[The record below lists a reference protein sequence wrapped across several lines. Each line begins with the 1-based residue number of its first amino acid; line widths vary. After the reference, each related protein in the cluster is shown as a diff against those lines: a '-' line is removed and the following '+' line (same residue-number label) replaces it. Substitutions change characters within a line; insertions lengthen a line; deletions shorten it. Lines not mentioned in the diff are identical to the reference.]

1 MPTISVYAEKFDVG
15 LKIACALAGK
25 LNYQGKVIT
34 NANAESYKDTLTDY
48 KRDGYIHFIS
58 KKGVPFYVTWGYG
71 HMFELYAPNDYDKE
85 DRFWNRKLP
94 FIPEQFK
101 LKIVEGY
108 DRETHKPTYKP
119 DPRTVRQLKIVKE
132 LFDKSDIIY
141 LATDDDREGQLIGA
155 YLFEGLH
162 IHKPTRRV
170 KIQSMTG
177 SGLKDAFMHSVD
189 NATMSKV
196 EDAGRC
202 RSIADWLVGMN
213 MSPVNTRIYGDYAPD
228 IKILS
233 TGRVMTTVLAM
244 ICHREQA
251 IRNFK
256 VSPFWY
262 LEGTFTT
269 ANGETYTG
277 KHTEKQIK
285 EKDKA
290 NELMDKVNG
299 KTAIITSYKAEPVN
313 KAVPLL
319 YNITALQVDANN
331 IYGMKAD
338 EVLNTVQSLY
348 DGGHVTY
355 PRGDSRHLTEDM
367 HGQVDQVLEALSVFS
382 EKYAGWVKQAPPVG
396 CRNYTKRHFDNSKVE
411 SHYAII
417 PTTSIPDRSKM
428 TVNQKKIYDLIARSL
443 LRVPFSSAKCERT
456 TITTTVEGEEFKSS
470 GTIITDPQWMLV
482 EQHKKK
488 ADEVILPVV
497 KKGDSVTAS
506 ITLKEGKTKPPARY
520 TDASLLIAM
529 QSASKEIDDEK
540 LKNAL
545 EEKNEGGI
553 GRPSTR
559 AEIINKIMQKYCY
572 RKDKSI
578 IPYDDSIRFIDVLK
592 VNELKSPEMTAQW
605 ELKLDHIEK
614 GLMTKEQFMTEIKD
628 AIRNWVSIV
637 ENDVPTIP
645 KPDNPNK
652 TFKNSDGTVRKKS
665 ETIDAI
671 CPLCGG
677 KIMKGSKKYFCEN
690 WKQKDCKFGIW
701 INMYGATIT
710 DEQVKKICNEGKSD
724 EMMFTSKNGKKYKGY
739 VKLNTDGSILVERV
753 QSNYG
758 NYSID
763 FSKYGL

>member
-1 MPTISVYAEKFDVG
+1 MPNVSIYAEKFDVG
-15 LKIACALAGK
+15 LKIACALAGE
-25 LNYQGKVIT
+25 LYYGDKVIT
-34 NANAESYKDTLTDY
+34 NANAEAYKDTLTDY
-48 KRDGYIHFIS
+48 KRNGFIHFIS
-58 KKGVPFYVTWGYG
+58 KKGVPFYVTWGFG
-71 HMFELYAPNDYDKE
+71 HMFELYSPNDYDKE

-94 FIPEQFK
+94 LIPQRFK
-101 LKIVEGY
+101 LKVVEGY
-108 DRETHKPTYKP
+108 DRVTHQPTYKP
-119 DPRTVRQLKIVKE
+119 DPRTERQLKIIKSI
-132 LFDKSDIIY
+132 FDKADIIY

-155 YLFEGLH
+155 YLFEVLNV
-162 IHKPTRRV
+162 HKPTRRV
-170 KIQSMTG
+170 KIQSMTAA
-177 SGLKDAFMHSVD
+177 GLKDAFLHSVD
-189 NATMSKV
+189 NITMNKV

-213 MSPVNTRIYGDYAPD
+213 MSPINSIIYGDYTPN

-285 EKDKA
+285 DKEKAK
-290 NELMDKVNG
+290 ELIEKVNG
-299 KTAIITSYKAEPVN
+299 QTAVITSYKSEPVN

-338 EVLNTVQSLY
+338 EVLNVVQSLY
-348 DGGHVTY
+348 DMGLVTY

-367 HGQVDQVLEALSVFS
+367 YGQVDDVLESLAGFS
-382 EKYAGWVKQAPPVG
+382 PKYARWVDQAPPKG
-396 CRNYTKRHFDNSKVE
+396 RRNYTKRHFDNSKVE

-417 PTTSIPDRSKM
+417 PTTIVPDINKLS
-428 TVNQKKIYDLIARSL
+428 VNQKKIYDLIARSL
-443 LRVPFSSAKCERT
+443 LRVAFSSAKCERT
-456 TITTTVEGEEFKSS
+456 TITTTVEGEDFKSS
-470 GTIITDPQWMLV
+470 GTIITDPQWMIV

-497 KKGDSVTAS
+497 KKGDGVTAA

-559 AEIINKIMQKYCY
+559 AEIINKIMKKYCY

-578 IPYDDSIRFIDVLK
+578 IPYDDAITFIDVLK
-592 VNELKSPEMTAQW
+592 VDELKSPEMTAQW
-605 ELKLDHIEK
+605 ELKLDMIEK
-614 GLMTKEQFMTEIKD
+614 GQLTKEQFLVEIED
-628 AIRNWVSIV
+628 AIKNWVDIV
-637 ENDVPTIP
+637 KNDEPTIP
-645 KPDNPNK
+645 KPENPNK
-652 TFKNSDGTVRKKS
+652 PSRSVDGIVKKKS
-665 ETIDAI
+665 EIIDTK
-671 CPLCGG
+671 CPVCGG
-677 KIMKGSKKYFCEN
+677 TIKKGNKKYFCEN
-690 WKQKDCKFGIW
+690 WKLKDCKFGIW
-701 INMYGATIT
+701 FNMYGATIT
-710 DEQVKKICNEGKSD
+710 EEQVQKICNEEKSD
-724 EMMFTSKNGKKYKGY
+724 ELIFTSKNGKKYKGY
-739 VKLNTDGSILVERV
+739 VKLNIDGSVIVERTN
-753 QSNYG
+753 Q
-758 NYSID
+758 NYSNMTIELSQ
-763 FSKYGL
+763 FGL